1 MNHLHYLLYKPAGV
15 ISQFIRIQKRKKLLL
30 GDVHDFAPG
39 TMAIGRLDEASEG
52 AILLTTDGW
61 VSEWV
66 RSRHV
71 EKEYWVQVDGVISQE
86 KIQALAEGVEINL
99 RGNPYKTLA
108 CEVSALTAAEIEVLP
123 AGLTIRSDRHGPT
136 SWIRMVLREGK
147 NRQVRRMTSAV
158 GHPTLRLVRYRIGP
172 YTIANW
178 KSGQV
183 ETVDV
188 VNDLGITQKPSSTH
202 QNATAD
208 SHTLG

>member
-1 MNHLHYLLYKPAGV
+1 MEHTHYLLYKPAGV

-30 GDVHDFAPG
+30 GDVYDFVPG
-39 TMAIGRLDEASEG
+39 TMAIGRLDEDSEG

-66 RSRHV
+66 RSHHV
-71 EKEYWVQVDGVISQE
+71 EKEYWVQVDGILTPE
-86 KIQALAEGVEINL
+86 KLTALAEGVTINL
-99 RGNPYKTLA
+99 RGNPYKTLP
-108 CEVSALTAAEIEVLP
+108 CEVSILTDEQLAVLP
-123 AGLTIRSDRHGPT
+123 PGLKIRSDRHGPT
-136 SWIRMVLREGK
+136 SWVRMVLREGK

-178 KSGQV
+178 QAGEVRK
-183 ETVDV
+183 VDV
-188 VNDLGITQKPSSTH
+188 VTDLGVTQKPVSAR
-202 QNATAD
+202 QIATEE